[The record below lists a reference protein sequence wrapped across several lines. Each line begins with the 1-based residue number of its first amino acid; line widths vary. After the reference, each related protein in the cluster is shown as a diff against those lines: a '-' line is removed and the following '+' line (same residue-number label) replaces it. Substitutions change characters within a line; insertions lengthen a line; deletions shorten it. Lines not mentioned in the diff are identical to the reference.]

1 MNPTLNDMNKAKKT
15 FFSLYYLKAA
25 FTFNKNFRSSRI
37 ACIPLGTLYHTKF
50 PNRDAAN
57 RSGSRT

>member
-1 MNPTLNDMNKAKKT
+1 MNPILNNINKAKKV
-15 FFSLYYLKAA
+15 FFFYYLKAP
-25 FTFNKNFRSSRI
+25 FTFNKNFRSSRVV
-37 ACIPLGTLYHTKF
+37 CIPLGTLYHTKF